1 MIDKQ
6 KVQTLLLC
14 VFIALPCQAKVQGA
28 KEFSN
33 DFIFGVR
40 LMAGEGCIPVQI
52 CSCHQ
57 KGSLL
62 WAAFVTLMN
71 PQRVILETLKL
82 YFIESS
88 LQAAESH
95 QLAELHL
102 ADFKK
107 MDRRVIFSVT
117 KTQESD

>member
-1 MIDKQ
+1 
-6 KVQTLLLC
+6 
-14 VFIALPCQAKVQGA
+14 
-28 KEFSN
+28 
-33 DFIFGVR
+33 
-40 LMAGEGCIPVQI
+40 MAGDGCIPVQI

-95 QLAELHL
+95 LLAELHL
-102 ADFKK
+102 AALGRLSKNGPKSDFYSDQNSRKWQVASDQNFV
-107 MDRRVIFSVT
+107 MSVH
-117 KTQESD
+117 SSY

>member
-1 MIDKQ
+1 
-6 KVQTLLLC
+6 
-14 VFIALPCQAKVQGA
+14 
-28 KEFSN
+28 
-33 DFIFGVR
+33 
-40 LMAGEGCIPVQI
+40 MAGDGWIPVQI

-95 QLAELHL
+95 LLAELHL
-102 ADFKK
+102 ADFQK
-107 MDRRVIFSVT
+107 MDQRVFLSVT
-117 KTQESD
+117 NTQESD